1 MTGFFVEDGV
11 EAPNATQIDKQADF
25 EGKLSGKDAR
35 VLGKFRG
42 EIQLQ
47 GRLIVGEESRVEAKV
62 KADAAEI
69 GGEFKGDISV
79 RSLVLLEKARVE
91 GTIEAQ
97 VLSVRE
103 GAQVNASVNAGAGAS
118 ASTGAA
124 RATVAT

>member
-1 MTGFFVEDGV
+1 M
-11 EAPNATQIDKQADF
+11 EAPNATQIDKTADF
-25 EGKLSGKDAR
+25 EGKLTGKDAR
-35 VLGKFRG
+35 VLGKFKG

-69 GGEFKGDISV
+69 GGEFKGEISV

-97 VLSVRE
+97 VLAVRE
-103 GAQVNASVNAGAGAS
+103 GAQVNASVNAGAGTAAS
-118 ASTGAA
+118 AGAV

>member
-1 MTGFFVEDGV
+1 MD
-11 EAPNATQIDKQADF
+11 APNATQIDKTAEL
-25 EGKLSGKDAR
+25 EGKLTGKDAR
-35 VLGKFRG
+35 VLGRFKG

-47 GRLIVGEESRVEAKV
+47 GRLIIGEESRVEAKV

-91 GTIEAQ
+91 GSIDAQ

-103 GAQVNASVNAGAGAS
+103 GAQVNASVNAGNAS
-118 ASTGAA
+118 GSGAA
-124 RATVAT
+124 RAMGT

>member
-1 MTGFFVEDGV
+1 M
-11 EAPNATQIDKQADF
+11 EAPNATQIDKSAEL
-25 EGKLSGKDAR
+25 EGKLTGKDAR
-35 VLGKFRG
+35 VLGKFKG

-103 GAQVNASVNAGAGAS
+103 GAQLNASVNAGNAS
-118 ASTGAA
+118 GSSSGAA
-124 RATVAT
+124 RAMGT

>member
-1 MTGFFVEDGV
+1 L
-11 EAPNATQIDKQADF
+11 EAPNSTQIDKSAEL
-25 EGKLSGKDAR
+25 EGKLTGKDAR
-35 VLGKFRG
+35 VLGKFKG

-69 GGEFKGDISV
+69 GGEFKGDIAV

-91 GTIEAQ
+91 GSIEAQ

-103 GAQVNASVNAGAGAS
+103 GAQVNASVNAGHAG
-118 ASTGAA
+118 GAA
-124 RATVAT
+124 RAMGT

>member
-1 MTGFFVEDGV
+1 MEG
-11 EAPNATQIDKQADF
+11 PNATQIDKSAEL
-25 EGKLSGKDAR
+25 EGKLTGKDAR
-35 VLGKFRG
+35 VLGKFKG

-47 GRLIVGEESRVEAKV
+47 GRLIVGDESRVEAKV

-69 GGEFKGDISV
+69 GGEFKGDIAV

-103 GAQVNASVNAGAGAS
+103 GAQVNASVNAGQTA
-118 ASTGAA
+118 GAA
-124 RATVAT
+124 RAAGT

>member
-1 MTGFFVEDGV
+1 MEP
-11 EAPNATQIDKQADF
+11 AAATQIDKQADF
-25 EGKLSGKDAR
+25 EGKLTGKDAR
-35 VLGKFRG
+35 ILGRFRG

-47 GRLIVGEESRVEAKV
+47 GRLVIGEESRVDAKV

-91 GTIEAQ
+91 GTIDAQ

-103 GAQVNASVNAGAGAS
+103 GAQVNASVNAGAS
-118 ASTGAA
+118 AGAA
-124 RATVAT
+124 RAAAT